1 MSRRS
6 TSPKAEPCKSRSSV
20 CGPSLRESL
29 RPIGLGNAVTTETRD
44 NAGVRI
50 FPPAIYL
57 IGLAAGFLVYWF
69 WPVHVV
75 PVSQARVVRDIRWIG
90 GVFAVLPLGL
100 VMWSVRTFRLSGTT
114 PNPTRPTT
122 KLAFGGPYRFT
133 RNPMYVSLA
142 LIQTGIS
149 LIANALW
156 PLVAVLPVLYV
167 ARRVVIDRE
176 EAYLER
182 KFGEQYLAYKRRV
195 RRWI

>member
-1 MSRRS
+1 M
-6 TSPKAEPCKSRSSV
+6 
-20 CGPSLRESL
+20 
-29 RPIGLGNAVTTETRD
+29 TTETRD
-44 NAGVRI
+44 NSGVRI
-50 FPPAIYL
+50 FPPAIYVL
-57 IGLAAGFLVYWF
+57 GLAAGFLAYWF

-75 PVSQARVVRDIRWIG
+75 PVSDAGGVREIRWIG
-90 GVFAVLPLGL
+90 WALSVLPFGL
-100 VMWSVRTFRLSGTT
+100 AMWSVKTFRLSGTT

-167 ARRVVIDRE
+167 VRRVVIDRE
-176 EAYLER
+176 EAYLGR
-182 KFGEQYLAYKRRV
+182 KFGEEYLAYIRRV
-195 RRWI
+195 RRWV